1 MSADTH
7 QVIPVSPKSGGAEGG
22 GDAVKKVLEK
32 MDNASF
38 SLYHVKI
45 IIISGMGFFTDSY
58 DLFCISLLTK
68 LIGRVYYQDNPF
80 YYNGIVNP
88 GKLPI
93 NVDVSI
99 SAVALCG
106 TLGGQLFFGAIGD
119 LCGRKSAFGI
129 TLAIMI
135 FCAVAQ
141 VRDISGLFQF
151 VYMNT
156 FLMISPCRLGLTLIA
171 WSELCASGDSCSGL
185 ELVVTT
191 LCPPPSCQNT
201 LPESL
206 EVPSLHLCSLCKALE
221 F

>member
-1 MSADTH
+1 MTEDSHH
-7 QVIPVSPKSGGAEGG
+7 QVIAVSPKAGPPLSDGEQ
-22 GDAVKKVLEK
+22 VKKVLAQL
-32 MDNASF
+32 DNASF

-58 DLFCISLLTK
+58 DLFCISLLTR

-80 YYNGIVNP
+80 YFNNTVNP

-93 NVDVSI
+93 NIDVSL

-119 LCGRKSAFGI
+119 LCGRKSAFGV

-141 VRDISGLFQF
+141 VCDLS
-151 VYMNT
+151 
-156 FLMISPCRLGLTLIA
+156 
-171 WSELCASGDSCSGL
+171 
-185 ELVVTT
+185 
-191 LCPPPSCQNT
+191 
-201 LPESL
+201 
-206 EVPSLHLCSLCKALE
+206 K
-221 F
+221 